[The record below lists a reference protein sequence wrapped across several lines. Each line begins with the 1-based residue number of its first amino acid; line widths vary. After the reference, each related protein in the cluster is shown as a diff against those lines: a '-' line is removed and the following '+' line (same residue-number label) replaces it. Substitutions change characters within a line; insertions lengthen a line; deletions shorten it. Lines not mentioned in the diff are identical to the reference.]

1 MSSNP
6 CEVVSEAVWWLIVSV
21 LLLCVQIAKE
31 VEATVH
37 SFGLRGI
44 RCLAVARTVE
54 GTEDQWEMLGIM
66 TFLDPPR
73 PDTKRTIERAME
85 YGVSVKMITG
95 MRHSFFWDLS
105 LNLATSKRQ
114 HKIESLEQQTCLVLP

>member
-1 MSSNP
+1 MADIG
-6 CEVVSEAVWWLIVSV
+6 VSAGARLARLPSLGEPAAHAVFV
-21 LLLCVQIAKE
+21 LLLTVWPALQIAKD
-31 VEATVH
+31 VEATVT

-44 RCLAVARTVE
+44 RCLAVARTLP
-54 GTEDQWEMLGIM
+54 GSEDQWEMLGIL

-95 MRHSFFWDLS
+95 
-105 LNLATSKRQ
+105 Q
-114 HKIESLEQQTCLVLP
+114 Y